1 MGSGLFAPLSGGSF
15 HYLGQINFY
24 MRSAIGNEC
33 QQIQTINKNYA
44 TGQMKFGIGLTN
56 DHLLENTYKILIAV
70 KPYFKIL

>member
-33 QQIQTINKNYA
+33 HHIQTINKNYA
-44 TGQMKFGIGLTN
+44 TEQMKFGIGLTN
-56 DHLLENTYKILIAV
+56 DHLLQIFEESILIQGCS
-70 KPYFKIL
+70 